1 MATQPQRGDPFS
13 GLQRLTSRYSIARD
27 KLIIN
32 SIASYKC
39 IQCVLGR
46 QRHEQKILRI
56 AAPPTRRPRYASA
69 EKHAGAMARTR

>member
-1 MATQPQRGDPFS
+1 MDTQPQRGDPFS

-39 IQCVLGR
+39 VLGR

-56 AAPPTRRPRYASA
+56 AAPPARRPRYAGA
-69 EKHAGAMARTR
+69 KKHAGAMARAR